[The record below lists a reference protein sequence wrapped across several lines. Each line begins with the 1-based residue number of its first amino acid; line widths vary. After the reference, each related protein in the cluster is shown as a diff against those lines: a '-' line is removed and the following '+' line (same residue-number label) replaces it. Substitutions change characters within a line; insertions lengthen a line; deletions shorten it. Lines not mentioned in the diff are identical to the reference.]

1 MTAPIPLE
9 EAWDRLFALVRPLGS
24 ETVAVDEALGRYL
37 AADLTARRTQPERD
51 LSAMD
56 GFAVRG
62 PGRWRIV
69 GESRAGAPFPGH
81 LLPGEAMRISTGAAC
96 PDGTEGIV
104 MVEDAALDG
113 AALSAEVPEPGRH
126 IRHRGFDFTAGT
138 GLLRAGRRIGPG
150 QLALALTA
158 GHGSIAVARRPRLA
172 VIEIGDELVADPQD
186 CPPDRLPASNG
197 AMVAAM
203 AAGVGADTR
212 RIGPLFDDRA
222 ALARAFAEATDAD
235 VLVTTAGASVGE
247 HDHVRGA
254 LEDCG
259 ARLEF
264 WRVAIRPGKP
274 LLVAQRGEQ
283 VVLGLPGNPAS
294 SFVTAFLFLLPLL
307 RALQGAAKPRP
318 QPLSLA
324 LASALPPSGERR
336 EFLRARF
343 EDGRALPLAERDS
356 SALRTLA
363 AADLLIDRP
372 PAAPGAVCG
381 DAVSCYW
388 LGNGGMA

>member
-24 ETVAVDEALGRYL
+24 ETVTVDEALGRYL
-37 AADLTARRTQPERD
+37 AADLAARRTQPERD

-62 PGRWRIV
+62 PGPWRIV

-81 LLPGEAMRISTGAAC
+81 LPSGEAVRISTGAAC

-113 AALSAEVPEPGRH
+113 AALSSEVPEPGRH

-138 GLLRAGRRIGPG
+138 RLLRAGRRIGPG
-150 QLALALTA
+150 QLALARTA
-158 GHGSIAVARRPRLA
+158 GHGSIAVARRPRVA

-203 AAGVGADTR
+203 AAGVGADAR
-212 RIGPLFDDRA
+212 RIGPLSDDRA
-222 ALARAFAEATDAD
+222 ALARAIAEATDAD

-283 VVLGLPGNPAS
+283 LVLGLPGNPAS

-324 LASALPPSGERR
+324 LASALPPGGERR

-343 EDGRALPLAERDS
+343 EDGRAIPLAERDS

-363 AADLLIDRP
+363 AADLLIDRLP
-372 PAAPGAVCG
+372 GAPGAVRG
-381 DAVSCYW
+381 DTVSCYW